1 MPTQRTSAFTG
12 SLSWETRPAAVVALG
27 FLGFVALVFWAVYVK
42 DGIDGAT
49 RAWALIGTFVG
60 VITGSIPSYFF
71 HEVATEAQKD
81 AKAATLL
88 LPTDQIT
95 VERFQNLRSAM

>member
-1 MPTQRTSAFTG
+1 MPNTGNTS
-12 SLSWETRPAAVVALG
+12 SWPAAVVALG